1 MHSFQQQPTGGSLRG
16 GLTVGISTDAS
27 TISGLSDS
35 AQVAIQKHK
44 AELRKIETIKLART
58 IAVPVDDHEVRLRL
72 RVLREPMTV
81 FGEHLADRRERL
93 RNLLALLALDNQLDA
108 FNKPFEERAKRLAA
122 RSGPTAL
129 AIADDKPYL
138 IAGTDELR
146 AARLR
151 LTAYSL
157 AAAEQRLAKEHELC
171 TRLDLR
177 PVSKSSGN
185 ATYAALLAG
194 SSASRVSLPPAS
206 TPTIREARKAFRTQ
220 YRTSLQRASLS
231 RVISSQCATVSVGSS
246 STISMKTSSTSSLS
260 ALSNISALS
269 GDFGLEDGLGE
280 REGETGNDTSLGL
293 GSSRPVGGLCAMPNY
308 SHLALAGSWGGA
320 VSLLNLDTGK
330 PVHSF
335 TGMTDRVTGVAVNP
349 RGSFTS
355 SLTSSTSTY
364 TPCIAACGPEGLV
377 LWGGTNLDVEN
388 ARPLHNAQK
397 GLGTTS
403 QTLSS
408 SHVEDDFDMFS
419 DDIVPTHL
427 PSSSNP
433 SSSSS
438 LITNSSILTRLHG
451 HTDRLSR
458 VVWHPSGEHILSSSY
473 DGTWRLWDVETGTCL
488 ANPPGH
494 SSPVYALAI
503 HPDGSLVTTGDLGG
517 VARLWDLRTG
527 RALIAM
533 EGHSRQVISASFSP
547 NGFRVATGSGD
558 NTVKLWDLRQRKCE
572 YTIPAHT
579 NLISDVQFEPVRGD
593 SLLTA
598 SYDGTMG
605 VFSAYDFSRA
615 ATLVGSD
622 QKVMRAC
629 FSSDGNNIL
638 SGCYDGMVKVW
649 GVDEDEF
656 NIVLEEQLR
665 KDIDEEMKHE
675 AIRDVLKLEHG
686 VDFES
691 QQLKQ
696 EDTMPPS
703 MED

>member
-1 MHSFQQQPTGGSLRG
+1 MHSFQQPTGGSLRG

-27 TISGLSDS
+27 AIGGLSDS
-35 AQVAIQKHK
+35 AQAAIQKHK

-72 RVLREPMTV
+72 RVLREPVTV

-122 RSGPTAL
+122 RSAPAAL

-151 LTAYSL
+151 LAAYSL
-157 AAAEQRLAKEHELC
+157 AAAQQRLAKERALC
-171 TRLDLR
+171 NSLDLH

-185 ATYAALLAG
+185 AAYAALLTG
-194 SSASRVSLPPAS
+194 SSASRVTLPPAS
-206 TPTIREARKAFRTQ
+206 TPSIREARKAFRTQ

-231 RVISSQCATVSVGSS
+231 RVVSSQCATIPAAS
-246 STISMKTSSTSSLS
+246 STTSMKTSSLS

-269 GDFGLEDGLGE
+269 DDFGAE
-280 REGETGNDTSLGL
+280 EGEGGVGNDITLGL

-308 SHLALAGSWGGA
+308 PHLALAGSWGGA

-335 TGMTDRVTGVAVNP
+335 TGMVDRVTGVAVNP

-355 SLTSSTSTY
+355 SLTSSMSTY

-377 LWGGTNLDVEN
+377 LWGATNLDVDN
-388 ARPLHNAQK
+388 ARPLYNAQK
-397 GLGTTS
+397 GLSATS
-403 QTLSS
+403 QTLSTPLA
-408 SHVEDDFDMFS
+408 EDDFDMFA
-419 DDIVPTHL
+419 DDIAPTSL
-427 PSSSNP
+427 PSSSNGT

-438 LITNSSILTRLHG
+438 TTNSSILSRLRG

-488 ANPPGH
+488 ASPPGH

-675 AIRDVLKLEHG
+675 AMRDVLKQEHG
-686 VDFES
+686 DDLES
-691 QQLKQ
+691 LHIKH
-696 EDTMPPS
+696 EDAMSMPPS